1 MPRQKGIQQTHTW
14 DSTSTTCT
22 PIIYSQPVTES
33 DDEEEFLP
41 IFGISKNGEIEKL
54 MSKEEV
60 ASKLKENLT
69 SPGKWA
75 IL

>member
-1 MPRQKGIQQTHTW
+1 ML
-14 DSTSTTCT
+14 S
-22 PIIYSQPVTES
+22 S